1 MGIVK
6 EERIGGQRLILGDCL
21 EVMPLL
27 GKVDAVVTDPPY
39 GVLDEAWDDMD
50 EAQLAAFTMQWAGRI
65 RQMTEK
71 ATIFF
76 GQKTRRTIQ
85 DVLYLLFP
93 EIRQIIWSKGGGTAA
108 SDGMFYSYESA
119 YFCRPK
125 AEPEVLVGPRSMRF
139 AAALKKARE
148 AVGMSRGQV
157 DIAIRG
163 KKTGLC
169 YRWEEACCLPTE
181 DQAALLRHVLEPQPD
196 FWVLLEEARADC
208 KSNVMA
214 NLQRTIDGAASRL
227 DVLRYPSPSG
237 IGHPT
242 SKPIGLMQDLIEVT
256 GGQTILDPFL
266 GSGTTLVACQ
276 RLGRQG
282 TGIELDPEYFAI
294 ACKRV
299 DEATR
304 QPDLFIKPA
313 EPKPEQQGLDL

>member
-6 EERIGGQRLILGDCL
+6 VEKIGNQTLILGDCL
-21 EVMPLL
+21 AVMPTL
-27 GKVDAVVTDPPY
+27 GRFDAVVTDPPY
-39 GVLDEAWDDMD
+39 GVLDETWDDMD
-50 EAQLAAFTMQWAGRI
+50 EAQLAAFTMQWAGRV
-65 RQMTEK
+65 RLMADR

-93 EIRQIIWSKGGGTAA
+93 EIRQVIWSKGGGTVAA
-108 SDGMFYSYESA
+108 DGMFYSYESA
-119 YFCRPK
+119 YLCRQK
-125 AEPEVLVGPRSMRF
+125 AEPETLVGPKSMRF

-181 DQAALLRHVLEPQPD
+181 DQAAMLRHVLEPPPE
-196 FWVLLEEARADC
+196 FWELLAEAREDC

-227 DVLRYPSPSG
+227 DVLRYPSPTG
-237 IGHPT
+237 IPHPT
-242 SKPIGLMQDLIEVT
+242 SKPVGLMQDLLEVT
-256 GGQTILDPFL
+256 GGKTILDPFM
-266 GSGTTLVACQ
+266 GSGSTLVACQ
-276 RLGRQG
+276 KLGLHG
-282 TGIELDPEYFAI
+282 VGIEKDPKHFAT
-294 ACKRV
+294 ACRRV
-299 DEATR
+299 DEAAR
-304 QPDLFIKPA
+304 QPDLLI
-313 EPKPEQQGLDL
+313 PETRQQPTQEKLL